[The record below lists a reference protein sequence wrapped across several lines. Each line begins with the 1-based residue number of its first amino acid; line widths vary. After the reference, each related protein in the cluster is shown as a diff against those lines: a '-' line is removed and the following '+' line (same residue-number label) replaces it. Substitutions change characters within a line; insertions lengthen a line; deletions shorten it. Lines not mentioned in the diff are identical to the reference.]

1 MYSKEMTLKEVYE
14 TSPIAR
20 DILNEISVFAD
31 RKYGYCAH
39 PHVNFAPVQMVA
51 YTIEHAVKVETFD
64 RLMDVINRNPMQI
77 IGKQN
82 GPAYGI
88 LKEAV
93 MYECA
98 SYPDV
103 FALEQA
109 CELGMNMI
117 LFAWDLDMDEE
128 EAKAMFEAAKEKG
141 IAVILKL
148 NLKNVDLE
156 EAMKKMD
163 KWIKDGASG
172 FCVEEAD
179 LIIADKVEKDTETDF
194 RRIHSVWGL
203 QDAVFA
209 PEIENYLQK
218 IMKEVILPNRA
229 FLFGKMTYDG
239 IATSARRC
247 EGEDRAL
254 DLVMTKLHLDG
265 IEDKSLGHVDLNDYK
280 QMMINRYEDMPG
292 YWPVLSTETIDGS
305 VLSELVVEKSE
316 DQEKAAKLL
325 AVLMHTLKGS
335 PCTVQGEEAG
345 VELFYRD
352 LLELRRNHKALAR
365 GEMQISNK
373 KLFDIMTYKRFD
385 EAGNTYYVECNISA
399 NENVI
404 APERPEGAELL
415 LSNYED
421 TSKMLRPYEAN
432 IYKVK

>member
-1 MYSKEMTLKEVYE
+1 M
-14 TSPIAR
+14 
-20 DILNEISVFAD
+20 
-31 RKYGYCAH
+31 
-39 PHVNFAPVQMVA
+39 
-51 YTIEHAVKVETFD
+51 
-64 RLMDVINRNPMQI
+64 
-77 IGKQN
+77 
-82 GPAYGI
+82 
-88 LKEAV
+88 
-93 MYECA
+93 
-98 SYPDV
+98 
-103 FALEQA
+103 
-109 CELGMNMI
+109 
-117 LFAWDLDMDEE
+117 
-128 EAKAMFEAAKEKG
+128 
-141 IAVILKL
+141 
-148 NLKNVDLE
+148 
-156 EAMKKMD
+156 
-163 KWIKDGASG
+163 
-172 FCVEEAD
+172 EEAD

-352 LLELRRNHKALAR
+352 LLELRRNHKALAS

-385 EAGNTYYVECNISA
+385 EAGNTYYVECNISV

-421 TSKMLRPYEAN
+421 TSKRLRPYEAN

>member
-39 PHVNFAPVQMVA
+39 PHVNFAPVQMVE
-51 YTIEHAVKVETFD
+51 YTIENAVKVETFD

-128 EAKAMFEAAKEKG
+128 EVKAMFEAAKEKG

-179 LIIADKVEKDTETDF
+179 LITADKVEKDTETDF

-280 QMMINRYEDMPG
+280 QMMINRYTDMPG
-292 YWPVLSTETIDGS
+292 YWPVLSTETVDGS
-305 VLSELVVEKSE
+305 VLSDLVAEKSQ
-316 DQEKAAKLL
+316 DQEKVAKLL
-325 AVLMHTLKGS
+325 AVLMHTMKGT

-345 VELFYRD
+345 VDLFYKE
-352 LLELRRNHKALAR
+352 LLALRRAHRTLAL
-365 GEMQISNK
+365 GEMKIVNP
-373 KLFDIMTYKRFD
+373 KLFDVMTYERFD
-385 EAGNTYYVECNISA
+385 EEGNRYYVECNISA
-399 NENVI
+399 NRNVL
-404 APERPEGAELL
+404 APERPENMELL

-421 TSKMLRPYEAN
+421 VSENLRPYEAN
-432 IYKVK
+432 IYRIR